1 MQSVSSRVHF
11 IFLQIGSF
19 FAHEHFEPNNFEQSR
34 SRAKI
39 FRALFEPSKYRA
51 KNFRA
56 NFESS
61 NIEHLN
67 FRAERVNAR
76 ACNGSLTSLEWTAY
90 FHKVLF
96 LCYQTLTKVS
106 NKMFPTIFHCR
117 GWFVIPCHGR
127 CRLCYSDKTSPIY
140 KVVPWWPER
149 LRLLKSWCKHLL
161 VKLETWSVCF
171 HEKLSSFVMMS
182 ERNSIEHSTI

>member
-1 MQSVSSRVHF
+1 MYRNGTNRKTRIRKRKFFKIFLFYFLSFCLCHFCTFVFFKVSDMF
-11 IFLQIGSF
+11 IFLSTYCLFYLKSF
-19 FAHEHFEPNNFEQSR
+19 AKFSFARVSFDLNIFEQSR

-76 ACNGSLTSLEWTAY
+76 ACNGSLTSL
-90 FHKVLF
+90 V
-96 LCYQTLTKVS
+96 
-106 NKMFPTIFHCR
+106 PTN
-117 GWFVIPCHGR
+117 G
-127 CRLCYSDKTSPIY
+127 
-140 KVVPWWPER
+140 
-149 LRLLKSWCKHLL
+149 
-161 VKLETWSVCF
+161 ET
-171 HEKLSSFVMMS
+171 
-182 ERNSIEHSTI
+182 